1 MSLESKSEAA
11 LEHLLLAIEA
21 QGAGGCTIGGSVI
34 TGVCTILLALMTIHF
49 RCGQS
54 TPRQHTLIRGMD
66 EDCS

>member
-11 LEHLLLAIEA
+11 LEHLLLAIEVK
-21 QGAGGCTIGGSVI
+21 GAKGGSVI

>member
-34 TGVCTILLALMTIHF
+34 SGVCTMSSVTGGCAFIWQ
-49 RCGQS
+49 CW
-54 TPRQHTLIRGMD
+54 
-66 EDCS
+66 

>member
-21 QGAGGCTIGGSVI
+21 QGAGGRTIGGAAI

-54 TPRQHTLIRGMD
+54 TPRQHMLIRDMD